1 MGAALLCMSKPRTLN
16 PNKKL
21 LLAAVITNPG
31 LSASQLVRLTGV
43 PIWRV
48 QKILPEF
55 AGRRLIY
62 YRIEPGDKFRI
73 KRWYPIVADLLNRL
87 DLAVFESYNETSP
100 R

>member
-1 MGAALLCMSKPRTLN
+1 MGAALLCMSKSRTLN

-31 LSASQLVRLTGV
+31 LSASQLVRLTGI
-43 PIWRV
+43 PIWTV

-62 YRIEPGDKFRI
+62 YRIEPSDKFRT
-73 KRWYPIVADLLNRL
+73 KRWYPIGTDLLKRFE
-87 DLAVFESYNETSP
+87 LAVVESYNKTSP